1 MKAHD
6 LFKELGVMAE
16 EALLSDNES
25 LFIGGFAGGGL
36 DPMDTTNSSG
46 CVVNIDKCTVNSK
59 DCVVNTNCTCPENRS
74 NCGCGLTN
82 SGTPCVTNIKAEQCS
97 KNL

>member
-25 LFIGGFAGGGL
+25 LFIGGFADSGL

-46 CVVNIDKCTVNSK
+46 CVVNTATCHI
-59 DCVVNTNCTCPENRS
+59 NTNCPCNENKS
-74 NCGCGLTN
+74 NCGCNNTTCGLINT
-82 SGTPCVTNIKAEQCS
+82 GTTCYSNIKAEQCS

>member
-46 CVVNIDKCTVNSK
+46 CVVN
-59 DCVVNTNCTCPENRS
+59 TNCTCPENRS